1 MSYSASDITV
11 LTGLEPVRKRPHMY
25 IGSTDEQGLHHL
37 IWEIVDNAIDEVMNG
52 FATSVEV
59 ELEADGQT
67 IKVTDNGR
75 GIPVDIHPES
85 GRPALELIM
94 TTLHAGG
101 KFEGNNYTFSGGLH
115 GVGASVVNALSARL
129 VAQVKRDGKLFQQ
142 VFERG
147 VPVGEL
153 ELLASEGVRGTGTII
168 SFCPDSE
175 IFPTTTFDP
184 RTIHTVLE
192 AKSYLHRCRVV
203 FKDRVHDVIHR
214 LDPGDGLEGYLRK
227 LLHDTP
233 KDPIYDQIF
242 SFTSSDSPTAPRDTR
257 VELALQWVE
266 ASGES
271 IKSYVNGIGTEQ
283 GGTHEQGLKTAVVRA
298 IRTYMDVQ
306 GGANKNLKIT
316 AEDIRDGLRAVLSVY
331 VKDPQFKGQTKDRL
345 NNPEVTSAVTAVV
358 APALEQFFLTNP
370 SLADGIVARIV
381 AGAKARASAEAQSA
395 LVSRKSVSKRL
406 NLPGKLADCS
416 NNRMEVSE
424 IFIVEGDSAGGSAKQ
439 ARDRVYQAILPLR
452 GKVLNTE
459 QATLQKIGQNREIS
473 DLVSAL
479 GCGVGKHFDISK
491 LRYGRVV
498 ILTDADS
505 DGHHIAG
512 LLLTFFYRYMPDL
525 VRFGHVYLGRPPLYR
540 VRYGKKTEWAW
551 DEAQRDKILRKIK
564 GNAKPEIT
572 RFKGLG
578 EMTPQQLKETTL
590 DPESR
595 TLFRVLIPSAE
606 QADRAIRDCFGKDSS
621 PRYQFVMERSAE
633 ADEVDL

>member
-52 FATSVEV
+52 FASSVEV

-67 IKVTDNGR
+67 IKVSDNGR

-85 GRPALELIM
+85 GRPALELIL

-129 VAQVKRDGKLFQQ
+129 VAQVRREGKLHQQ
-142 VFERG
+142 TFERG
-147 VPVGEL
+147 TPVTPLEVVGE
-153 ELLASEGVRGTGTII
+153 ARGTGTSIT
-168 SFCPDSE
+168 FCPDQD
-175 IFPTTTFDP
+175 IFPSTTFDP
-184 RTIHTVLE
+184 KTIHTVLE

-227 LLHDTP
+227 LLHEVP

-242 SFTSSDSPTAPRDTR
+242 TFTNAEPK

-266 ASGES
+266 ASGEN
-271 IKSYVNGIGTEQ
+271 IKSYVNGIHTEQ

-298 IRTYMDVQ
+298 VRTYMDVQ
-306 GGANKNLKIT
+306 GGASKNLKIT
-316 AEDIRDGLRAVLSVY
+316 AEDIRDGVRAVLSVY
-331 VKDPQFKGQTKDRL
+331 VKDPQFKGQTKDKL
-345 NNPEVTSAVTAVV
+345 NNVEVSSSVTTVV

-381 AGAKARASAEAQSA
+381 AGAKARASAEAASS

-512 LLLTFFYRYMPDL
+512 LLLTFFYRYMTDL

-540 VRYGKKTEWAW
+540 VRHGKKTEWAW
-551 DEAQRDKILRKIK
+551 DEAQRDRIIRKIK
-564 GNAKPEIT
+564 GAAKPEIT

-595 TLFRVLIPSAE
+595 TLFRVLIPSVE
-606 QADRAIRDCFGKDSS
+606 QADRAISDCFGKDSS

-633 ADEVDL
+633 ADEVDV

>member
-1 MSYSASDITV
+1 MCAASYSASDITV

-52 FATSVEV
+52 FASSVEV
-59 ELEADGQT
+59 ELEADGHT

-75 GIPVDIHPES
+75 GIPVDLHAET
-85 GRPALELIM
+85 GRPALELIL

-115 GVGASVVNALSARL
+115 GVGASVVNALATKL
-129 VAQVKRDGKLFQQ
+129 VAQVKRDGKLYQQ
-142 VFERG
+142 VYERG
-147 VPVGEL
+147 IPVSGLEVVGE
-153 ELLASEGVRGTGTII
+153 ARGTGTSITF
-168 SFCPDSE
+168 SPDPE
-175 IFPTTTFDP
+175 IFPSITFDP
-184 RTIHTVLE
+184 KIIHTVLE

-227 LLHDTP
+227 LIQDVA

-242 SFTSSDSPTAPRDTR
+242 GFTSEEPK

-266 ASGES
+266 AGGEN
-271 IKSYVNGIGTEQ
+271 IKSYVNGIETEQ
-283 GGTHEQGLKTAVVRA
+283 GGTHEQGLKTAIVRA
-298 IRTYMDVQ
+298 VRTYMDVQ
-306 GGANKNLKIT
+306 GGASKNLKIS
-316 AEDIRDGLRAVLSVY
+316 AEDIRDGVRAVLSVY
-331 VKDPQFKGQTKDRL
+331 VKDPQFKGNTKDKL
-345 NNPEVTSAVTAVV
+345 NNPEVTAAVTSVV
-358 APALEQFFLTNP
+358 APALEQYFLTNP
-370 SLADGIVARIV
+370 SLADGIVARVV
-381 AGAKARASAEAQSA
+381 AGAKARATAEAASA
-395 LVSRKSVSKRL
+395 LVSRKSVTKRL

-416 NNRMEVSE
+416 NNRAEVSE

-439 ARDRVYQAILPLR
+439 ARDRLFQAILPLR

-473 DLVSAL
+473 DLASAL
-479 GCGVGKHFDISK
+479 GCGVGKHLDLSK

-512 LLLTFFYRYMPDL
+512 LLLTFFFRYMTDL

-540 VRYGKKTEWAW
+540 IRHGKKTEWAW
-551 DEAQRDKILRKIK
+551 DEAQRDKILSKIK
-564 GNAKPEIT
+564 GNTKPEIT

-590 DPESR
+590 DPATR
-595 TLFRVLIPSAE
+595 TLFRVLIPNVD

-621 PRYQFVMERSAE
+621 VRYQFVMERSGE
-633 ADEVDL
+633 ADEVDV

>member
-1 MSYSASDITV
+1 MASMSYSASDITV

-52 FATSVEV
+52 FASSVEV
-59 ELEADGQT
+59 ELEADGTT

-75 GIPVDIHPES
+75 GIPIDLHPES
-85 GRPALELIM
+85 GRPALELIL

-101 KFEGNNYTFSGGLH
+101 KFEGNNYTYSGGLH
-115 GVGASVVNALSARL
+115 GVGASVVNALALRL
-129 VAQVKRDGKLFQQ
+129 VAQVKRDGKLHEQI
-142 VFERG
+142 FERG
-147 VPVGEL
+147 QPVSELRVVGE
-153 ELLASEGVRGTGTII
+153 ARGTGTAIT
-168 SFCPDSE
+168 FVPDPE
-175 IFPTTTFDP
+175 IFPSTRFDP
-184 RTIHTVLE
+184 KTIHAVLE

-203 FKDRVHDVIHR
+203 FKDRVHDTILR
-214 LDPGDGLEGYLRK
+214 FDPGDGLEGYLRK
-227 LLHDTP
+227 LLHDVP

-242 SFTSSDSPTAPRDTR
+242 SFAHPEPK

-266 ASGES
+266 SGGEQ
-271 IKSYVNGIGTEQ
+271 IRSYVNGIETEQ

-298 IRTYMDVQ
+298 VRTYMDVQ
-306 GGANKNLKIT
+306 GGVQKSLKIT
-316 AEDIRDGLRAVLSVY
+316 ADDIRDGLRAVLSVY

-345 NNPEVTSAVTAVV
+345 NNPEVTSAVSTVV
-358 APALEQFFLTNP
+358 APALEQFLLTNP
-370 SLADGIVARIV
+370 SLADGIVARVV
-381 AGAKARASAEAQSA
+381 AGAKARASAEAASA

-416 NNRMEVSE
+416 NNRAETSE

-439 ARDRVYQAILPLR
+439 ARDRLFQAILPLR

-473 DLVSAL
+473 DLTTAL
-479 GCGVGKHFDISK
+479 GCGVGKHFDVSK

-512 LLLTFFYRYMPDL
+512 LLLTFFYRYMTDL
-525 VRFGHVYLGRPPLYR
+525 IRFGHVYLGRPPLYR
-540 VRYGKKTEWAW
+540 VRHGKKTEWAW
-551 DEAQRDKILRKIK
+551 DEAQRDKILRRLK
-564 GNAKPEIT
+564 GSTKPEIT

-590 DPESR
+590 DPQTR
-595 TLFRVLIPSAE
+595 TLFRVLIPSNE
-606 QADRAIRDCFGKDSS
+606 LADRAVRECFGKDSA
-621 PRYQFVMERSAE
+621 PRYQFVMERSGE

>member
-52 FATSVEV
+52 FASSVEV

-67 IKVTDNGR
+67 VKVTDNGR

-85 GRPALELIM
+85 GRPALELIL

-115 GVGASVVNALSARL
+115 GVGASVVNALSSRL
-129 VAQVKRDGKLFQQ
+129 VAQVKRDGKLYQQ
-142 VFERG
+142 AFERG
-147 VPVGEL
+147 APVTEL
-153 ELLASEGVRGTGTII
+153 AIVSTEGVRGTGTCIT
-168 SFCPDSE
+168 FCPDPE
-175 IFPTTTFDP
+175 IFPATTFDP
-184 RTIHTVLE
+184 KVIHSVLE
-192 AKSYLHRCRVV
+192 AKCYLHRCRVT

-227 LLHDTP
+227 LLSEAP

-242 SFTSSDSPTAPRDTR
+242 SFTSADPK

-266 ASGES
+266 AGGES
-271 IKSYVNGIGTEQ
+271 IKSYVNGISTEQ

-298 IRTYMDVQ
+298 MRTYMDVQ
-306 GGANKNLKIT
+306 GGASKNLKIT

-345 NNPEVTSAVTAVV
+345 NNPEVSSAVTTVV

-381 AGAKARASAEAQSA
+381 AGAKARASAEAHSA

-406 NLPGKLADCS
+406 NLPGKLADCT

-439 ARDRVYQAILPLR
+439 ARDRMFQAILPLR

-459 QATLQKIGQNREIS
+459 QATVQKIGQNREIS
-473 DLVSAL
+473 DLISAL
-479 GCGVGKHFDISK
+479 GCGVGKNFDISK

-512 LLLTFFYRYMPDL
+512 LLLTFFYRYMTDL
-525 VRFGHVYLGRPPLYR
+525 IRFGHVYLGRPPLYR
-540 VRYGKKTEWAW
+540 VRHGKKTEWAW
-551 DEAQRDKILRKIK
+551 DEAQRDKIINRIK
-564 GNAKPEIT
+564 SSTKPEIT

-595 TLFRVLIPSAE
+595 TLFRVLIPNPE
-606 QADRAIRDCFGKDSS
+606 QADRAIRECFGKDSA
-621 PRYQFVMERSAE
+621 PRYQFVMERSGD

>member
-1 MSYSASDITV
+1 MCAASYSASDITV

-59 ELEADGQT
+59 ELEADGHT

-75 GIPVDIHPES
+75 GIPVDLHAET
-85 GRPALELIM
+85 GRPALELIL

-115 GVGASVVNALSARL
+115 GVGASVVNALATKL
-129 VAQVKRDGKLFQQ
+129 VAQVKRDGKLYQQ
-142 VFERG
+142 TFERG
-147 VPVGEL
+147 IAVSGLEVVGE
-153 ELLASEGVRGTGTII
+153 ARGTGTTITF
-168 SFCPDSE
+168 SPDPE
-175 IFPTTTFDP
+175 IFPSIIFDAK
-184 RTIHTVLE
+184 TIHTVLE

-227 LLHDTP
+227 LIQDVS

-242 SFTSSDSPTAPRDTR
+242 AFNNEDPK

-266 ASGES
+266 PGGEN
-271 IKSYVNGIGTEQ
+271 IKSYVNGIETEQ
-283 GGTHEQGLKTAVVRA
+283 GGTHEQGLKTAIVRA
-298 IRTYMDVQ
+298 VRTYMDVQ
-306 GGANKNLKIT
+306 GGASKNLKIT
-316 AEDIRDGLRAVLSVY
+316 AEDIRDGVRAVLSVY
-331 VKDPQFKGQTKDRL
+331 VKDPQFKGNTKDKL
-345 NNPEVTSAVTAVV
+345 NNPEVTASVTGVV
-358 APALEQFFLTNP
+358 APALEQYFLTNP
-370 SLADGIVARIV
+370 SLADGIVSRVV
-381 AGAKARASAEAQSA
+381 AGAKARASAEAASA

-416 NNRMEVSE
+416 NNKAEVSE
-424 IFIVEGDSAGGSAKQ
+424 IFIVEGDSAGGTAKQ
-439 ARDRVYQAILPLR
+439 ARDRLYQAILPLR

-512 LLLTFFYRYMPDL
+512 LLLTFFFRYMTDL

-540 VRYGKKTEWAW
+540 VRHGKKTDWAW
-551 DEAQRDKILRKIK
+551 DEAQRDKILGKIK
-564 GNAKPEIT
+564 GSTKPEIT

-578 EMTPQQLKETTL
+578 EMTAQQLKETTL
-590 DPESR
+590 DPASR
-595 TLFRVLIPSAE
+595 TLFRVLIPNLD

-621 PRYQFVMERSAE
+621 PRYQFVMERSNE

>member
-1 MSYSASDITV
+1 MCAMSYSASDITV

-52 FATSVEV
+52 FASSVEV

-67 IKVTDNGR
+67 IKVSDNGR

-85 GRPALELIM
+85 GRPALELIL

-115 GVGASVVNALSARL
+115 GVGASVVNALSTRL
-129 VAQVKRDGKLFQQ
+129 VAQVRRDGKLYQQ
-142 VFERG
+142 LFERG
-147 VPVGEL
+147 QPIGEL
-153 ELLASEGVRGTGTII
+153 EVIGEARGTGTSIT
-168 SFCPDSE
+168 FQPDGE
-175 IFPTTTFDP
+175 IFPQTVFDP
-184 RTIHTVLE
+184 KVIHTVLE

-203 FKDRVHDVIHR
+203 FKDRVHDAIHK

-227 LLHDTP
+227 LLHEVP

-242 SFTSSDSPTAPRDTR
+242 SLTHAEPK

-266 ASGES
+266 AGGEN
-271 IKSYVNGIGTEQ
+271 IKSYVNGIETEQ

-298 IRTYMDVQ
+298 VRTYMDVQ
-306 GGANKNLKIT
+306 GGASKSLKIT
-316 AEDIRDGLRAVLSVY
+316 AEDIRDGVRAVLSVY

-345 NNPEVTSAVTAVV
+345 NNPEVSSAVTTVV

-381 AGAKARASAEAQSA
+381 AGAKARASAEAATA
-395 LVSRKSVSKRL
+395 LVSRKSVAKRL

-416 NNRMEVSE
+416 NNRAEISE
-424 IFIVEGDSAGGSAKQ
+424 LFIVEGDSAGGSAKQ
-439 ARDRVYQAILPLR
+439 ARDRLFQAILPLR

-479 GCGVGKHFDISK
+479 GCGIGKHFDVSK

-512 LLLTFFYRYMPDL
+512 LLLTFFYRYMTDL

-540 VRYGKKTEWAW
+540 VRHGKKTEWAW
-551 DEAQRDKILRKIK
+551 DDVQRDKILSKIK
-564 GNAKPEIT
+564 GNTKPEIT

-590 DPESR
+590 DPASR
-595 TLFRVLIPSAE
+595 TLFRVLIPNNE
-606 QADRAIRDCFGKDSS
+606 QADRAVKECFGKDSS
-621 PRYQFVMERSAE
+621 PRYQFVMERSGE
-633 ADEVDL
+633 ADEVDV

>member
-1 MSYSASDITV
+1 MSYNASDITV
-11 LTGLEPVRKRPHMY
+11 LTGLEPVRIRPHMY
-25 IGSTDEQGLHHL
+25 VGSTDEQGLHHL

-52 FATSVEV
+52 FASSVEV

-115 GVGASVVNALSARL
+115 GVGASVVNALASRL
-129 VAQVKRDGKLFQQ
+129 VAQVKRDGKLYQQ

-147 VPVGEL
+147 IPVSGL
-153 ELLASEGVRGTGTII
+153 EVVTAEGVRGTGTII
-168 SFCPDSE
+168 TFTPDHE
-175 IFPTTTFDP
+175 IFPQTTFDSK
-184 RTIHTVLE
+184 TIHTVLE

-227 LLHDTP
+227 LLHDVP

-242 SFTSSDSPTAPRDTR
+242 SFTSAEPK

-266 ASGES
+266 AGGDN
-271 IKSYVNGIGTEQ
+271 IRSYVNGIHTNE

-298 IRTYMDVQ
+298 VRTYMDVQ
-306 GGANKNLKIT
+306 SSATVKNLKIT
-316 AEDIRDGLRAVLSVY
+316 AEDIRDGVRAVLSVY

-345 NNPEVTSAVTAVV
+345 NNVEVTGAVTGVV

-381 AGAKARASAEAQSA
+381 AGAKARASAEAASA

-439 ARDRVYQAILPLR
+439 ARDRLYQAILPLR

-512 LLLTFFYRYMPDL
+512 LLLTFFFRYMPDL
-525 VRFGHVYLGRPPLYR
+525 IRFGHVYLGRPPLYR

-551 DEAQRDKILRKIK
+551 DEAQRDKIMHKIK
-564 GNAKPEIT
+564 GSTKPEIT

-590 DPESR
+590 DPQSR
-595 TLFRVLIPSAE
+595 TLFRVLNRDQD
-606 QADRAIRDCFGKDSS
+606 QADRAIRDCFGKDSA

-633 ADEVDL
+633 ADEVDV

>member
-1 MSYSASDITV
+1 MCAASYSASDITV

-25 IGSTDEQGLHHL
+25 IGSTDDQGLHHL

-52 FATSVEV
+52 FASSVEV
-59 ELEADGQT
+59 ELEADGHT
-67 IKVTDNGR
+67 IKVSDNGR
-75 GIPVDIHPES
+75 GIPVDRHAET
-85 GRPALELIM
+85 GRPALELIL

-115 GVGASVVNALSARL
+115 GVGASVVNALATRL
-129 VAQVKRDGKLFQQ
+129 VAQVKRDGKLYQQ
-142 VFERG
+142 VYERG
-147 VPVGEL
+147 IPVTDLEVVGE
-153 ELLASEGVRGTGTII
+153 ARGTGTSITF
-168 SFCPDSE
+168 SPDPE
-175 IFPTTTFDP
+175 IFPSITFDP
-184 RTIHTVLE
+184 KVIHTVLE

-203 FKDRVHDVIHR
+203 FKDRVHDVLHR

-227 LLHDTP
+227 LIHDVP
-233 KDPIYDQIF
+233 KDPIYDQVF
-242 SFTSSDSPTAPRDTR
+242 SLTSEEPK

-266 ASGES
+266 AGGEN
-271 IKSYVNGIGTEQ
+271 IKSYVNGIETEQ

-298 IRTYMDVQ
+298 VRTYMDVQ
-306 GGANKNLKIT
+306 GGASKTLKIT
-316 AEDIRDGLRAVLSVY
+316 ADDIRDGVRAVLSVY
-331 VKDPQFKGQTKDRL
+331 VKDPQFKGNTKDKL
-345 NNPEVTSAVTAVV
+345 NNPEVNAAVAGVV
-358 APALEQFFLTNP
+358 APALEQYFLTNP
-370 SLADGIVARIV
+370 SLADGIVARVV
-381 AGAKARASAEAQSA
+381 AGAKARATAEAASA
-395 LVSRKSVSKRL
+395 LVSRKSVTKRL

-416 NNRMEVSE
+416 NNRAETSE

-439 ARDRVYQAILPLR
+439 ARDRVFQAILPLR

-512 LLLTFFYRYMPDL
+512 LLLTFFFRYMTDL

-540 VRYGKKTEWAW
+540 VRHGKKTDWAW
-551 DEAQRDKILRKIK
+551 DEAQRDKILSKIK
-564 GNAKPEIT
+564 GNTKPEIT

-590 DPESR
+590 DPATR
-595 TLFRVLIPSAE
+595 TLFRVLIPNPE

-621 PRYQFVMERSAE
+621 TRYQFVMERSGE
-633 ADEVDL
+633 ADEVDV

>member
-1 MSYSASDITV
+1 MCAMSYSASDITV

-52 FATSVEV
+52 YASSVEV

-115 GVGASVVNALSARL
+115 GVGASVVNALASRL
-129 VAQVKRDGKLFQQ
+129 VAQVKRDGKLHQQ
-142 VFERG
+142 IFERG
-147 VPVGEL
+147 IPVGEL
-153 ELLASEGVRGTGTII
+153 EVVFADGVRGTGTTIT
-168 SFCPDSE
+168 FTPDHE
-175 IFPTTTFDP
+175 IFPSTTFDP
-184 RTIHTVLE
+184 KIIHTVLE
-192 AKSYLHRCRVV
+192 AKSYLHRCRVI
-203 FKDRVHDVIHR
+203 FRDRVHDAYHKF
-214 LDPGDGLEGYLRK
+214 DPGDGLEGYLRK
-227 LLHDTP
+227 LLHDVP

-242 SFTSSDSPTAPRDTR
+242 SFTNADPK

-266 ASGES
+266 ASGDN
-271 IKSYVNGIGTEQ
+271 IKSYVNGIHTAE
-283 GGTHEQGLKTAVVRA
+283 GGTHEQGLKTAIVRA
-298 IRTYMDVQ
+298 VRTYMDVQ
-306 GGANKNLKIT
+306 SNTTVKNLKIT
-316 AEDIRDGLRAVLSVY
+316 AEDIRDGVRAVLSVY
-331 VKDPQFKGQTKDRL
+331 VKDPQFKGQTKDKL
-345 NNPEVTSAVTAVV
+345 NNPEMTTAVSNVV

-370 SLADGIVARIV
+370 SLTDGIVARIV
-381 AGAKARASAEAQSA
+381 AGAKARASAEAASA

-406 NLPGKLADCS
+406 NLPGKLADCT

-439 ARDRVYQAILPLR
+439 ARDRLYQAILPLR

-459 QATLQKIGQNREIS
+459 QATIQKIGQNREIS

-512 LLLTFFYRYMPDL
+512 LLLTFFYRYMVDL

-540 VRYGKKTEWAW
+540 VRHGKKTEWAW
-551 DEAQRDKILRKIK
+551 DEAQRDKILNKIK
-564 GNAKPEIT
+564 GNTKPEIT

-595 TLFRVLIPSAE
+595 TLFRVLIPNPE
-606 QADRAIRDCFGKDSS
+606 QADRAIRDCFGKDSA